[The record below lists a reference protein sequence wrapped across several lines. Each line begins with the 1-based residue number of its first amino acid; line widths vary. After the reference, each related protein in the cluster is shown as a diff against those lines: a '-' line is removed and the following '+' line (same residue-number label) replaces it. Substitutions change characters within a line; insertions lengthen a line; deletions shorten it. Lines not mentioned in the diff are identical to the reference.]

1 MTAKRTRELEEK
13 NRQLEALS
21 TTDWLT
27 KVSNRSKLDAI
38 FGEQIQ
44 RAQRYGAPFSILLCD
59 VDFFKRVNDTH
70 GHQCGDQVLV
80 ELAKLLK
87 NSLRQMDHVGR
98 WGGEEFLVILPETQL
113 EEAVTLAERLR
124 SAVDAHAF
132 PGAQRHVTIS
142 LGVSSYQPDDTA
154 DAMTARAD
162 QALYRAKSEGRNR
175 VHV

>member
-87 NSLRQMDHVGR
+87 NILRQMDHVGR
-98 WGGEEFLVILPETQL
+98 WAARNFWSSCP
-113 EEAVTLAERLR
+113 RPSLR
-124 SAVDAHAF
+124 
-132 PGAQRHVTIS
+132 R
-142 LGVSSYQPDDTA
+142 
-154 DAMTARAD
+154 R
-162 QALYRAKSEGRNR
+162 
-175 VHV
+175 